1 MRTYRIHGTEHEV
14 NEERFSYNSTTE
26 LNTEATLR
34 EVKEKVGSSRQFKK
48 SPGTVYLRSC
58 GNLVAA
64 ATKAGCRM
72 EVYDNGFAI
81 YQTQDTAAVI
91 RMEYVGRCW
100 YEGDPE
106 LERGSETIDLSD
118 TVWVVAVMMKGE
130 DRLEKWRGE
139 RDADKLVSLLDAGMY
154 DEETGEKSELE
165 VDAGVDIEQ
174 EFEEQEERK
183 AAAKCLSRRQ
193 SECAQMYY
201 GLGMTQ
207 KEIAETLGFTQQNV
221 DLALRGAKRNIRKY
235 LQRAERALC

>member
-1 MRTYRIHGTEHEV
+1 MRTYRIHGVEHEV
-14 NEERFSYNSTTE
+14 NEEKFSFNTTTE
-26 LNTEATLR
+26 LNAEATLK

-64 ATKAGCRM
+64 ATTAGCRM

-106 LERGSETIDLSD
+106 LERGNESIDLSD
-118 TVWVVAVMMKGE
+118 TAWVVAVMMKGE

-139 RDADKLVSLLDAGMY
+139 RDADKLVSLLDAGEY
-154 DEETGEKSELE
+154 DEETGEMTELD
-165 VDAGVDIEQ
+165 VDAGVDIENYIMS
-174 EFEEQEERK
+174 EDEKDRLWK
-183 AAAKCLSRRQ
+183 AISKLLTRRQ
-193 SECAQMYY
+193 KEIVELFYRDC
-201 GLGMTQ
+201 LTQ
-207 KEIAETLGFTQQNV
+207 KEISECLGLDHSTVTLT
-221 DLALRGAKRNIRKY
+221 
-235 LQRAERALC
+235 LQRAKNNLKRKFDGSY

>member
-14 NEERFSYNSTTE
+14 NEEQFSYNSTTE

-118 TVWVVAVMMKGE
+118 TAWVVAVMMKGE

-139 RDADKLVSLLDAGMY
+139 RDADKLVSLCEAGEY
-154 DEETGEKSELE
+154 DEETDEKNELE
-165 VDAGVDIEQ
+165 VDAGVDIEKYVMG
-174 EFEEQEERK
+174 EDEKERLWK
-183 AAAKCLSRRQ
+183 AISKLLTRRQ
-193 SECAQMYY
+193 KEIVELFYRDC
-201 GLGMTQ
+201 LTQ
-207 KEIAETLGFTQQNV
+207 KEISERLGLDHSTVTLT
-221 DLALRGAKRNIRKY
+221 
-235 LQRAERALC
+235 LQRAKNNLKRKFDGSY